1 MISLCRSSLKN
12 LKNLEFGI
20 REIMWWYAHNFSK
33 NKIPDYFCNQILQKM
48 FLQVVSYSPDPSTN
62 SETFWQKKKVC
73 KSGWFLYYC
82 VFFVIT
88 NLIGQILFYFLICN
102 WIRCKIF
109 VSRKTRFSNK
119 CVTKLPWSVTNGFCI
134 GFAAA
139 LLKSITKPTLFLP
152 QSITK
157 CKTKQRP

>member
-1 MISLCRSSLKN
+1 M
-12 LKNLEFGI
+12 KNLEFEKSCSDKLAI
-20 REIMWWYAHNFSK
+20 LLKVKYRIIFAIKFDK
-33 NKIPDYFCNQILQKM
+33 KCFCNMYLTHRIQQPIPKLFDEK
-48 FLQVVSYSPDPSTN
+48 QVCNY
-62 SETFWQKKKVC
+62 
-73 KSGWFLYYC
+73 GLFLYYC

-88 NLIGQILFYFLICN
+88 NLIGQKSSGFFGICN